1 MQTIPVLPLREMID
15 KEVKKA
21 AEKYVKEAADS
32 RNISVSMEP
41 DGTLYCS
48 VEGVPDKMVYTM
60 LTQIL
65 GAFKKYNKTK
75 EQE

>member
-1 MQTIPVLPLREMID
+1 MQAIPVLPLKEMID

-21 AEKYVKEAADS
+21 TEKYIKEISDS

-48 VEGVPDKMVYTM
+48 VEGVPDKMIHTM